1 MLTWAK
7 ALAVLFYTAKIEKIK
22 LKHIFLKIKIV
33 YGLNDSLKGEETYLE
48 SCSAMQK
55 SYKVLYL

>member
-1 MLTWAK
+1 M
-7 ALAVLFYTAKIEKIK
+7 
-22 LKHIFLKIKIV
+22 KIV

-48 SCSAMQK
+48 SCLAMQK